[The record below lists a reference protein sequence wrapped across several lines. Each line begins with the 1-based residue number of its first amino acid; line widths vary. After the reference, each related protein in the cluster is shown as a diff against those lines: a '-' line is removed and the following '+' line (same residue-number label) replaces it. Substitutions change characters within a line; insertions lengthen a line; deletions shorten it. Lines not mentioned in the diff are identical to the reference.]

1 MSSGEIP
8 VFDQQRDRTQARRL
22 TNDQQKLSTAG
33 PQRWCESDAYRGR
46 RPNGPGFSNNLDSW
60 GRARY
65 VELGMFTAIFPVDK
79 RDGLAIR
86 RSLFFPERFRVGVP
100 QSTIGALETGE
111 HKTARNIA
119 EIAAV
124 LSVET
129 LWLSSGKGPK
139 RMDGTLSY
147 VDHGIPPHV
156 LALAERLAL
165 IPDEKL
171 KAVSVLLGIKL

>member
-1 MSSGEIP
+1 MSLLKDRLREARSEAKLT
-8 VFDQQRDRTQARRL
+8 QQA
-22 TNDQQKLSTAG
+22 
-33 PQRWCESDAYRGR
+33 
-46 RPNGPGFSNNLDSW
+46 
-60 GRARY
+60 
-65 VELGMFTAIFPVDK
+65 LG
-79 RDGLAIR
+79 L
-86 RSLFFPERFRVGVP
+86 RVGVP

-139 RMDGTLSY
+139 RLDGTLSY

>member
-1 MSSGEIP
+1 MSLLKDRLKEARSEAKLT
-8 VFDQQRDRTQARRL
+8 QQA
-22 TNDQQKLSTAG
+22 
-33 PQRWCESDAYRGR
+33 
-46 RPNGPGFSNNLDSW
+46 
-60 GRARY
+60 
-65 VELGMFTAIFPVDK
+65 LG
-79 RDGLAIR
+79 L
-86 RSLFFPERFRVGVP
+86 RVGVP

-124 LSVET
+124 
-129 LWLSSGKGPK
+129 
-139 RMDGTLSY
+139 MDGTLSY